1 MNTRLSNISSVCILL
16 FITILQITQVV
27 QAQFFQHMFGG
38 GQAFEQR
45 EQEVPPVSKLQ
56 TRVGDAILI

>member
-1 MNTRLSNISSVCILL
+1 MT
-16 FITILQITQVV
+16 FLQFTHVV

-45 EQEVPPVSKLQ
+45 EQEVPPVSHTNHDSLFLGLKSF
-56 TRVGDAILI
+56 I

>member
-1 MNTRLSNISSVCILL
+1 MNISTTCILL
-16 FITILQITQVV
+16 FITILQLTHVV

-45 EQEVPPVSKLQ
+45 EQEVPPVSEL
-56 TRVGDAILI
+56 